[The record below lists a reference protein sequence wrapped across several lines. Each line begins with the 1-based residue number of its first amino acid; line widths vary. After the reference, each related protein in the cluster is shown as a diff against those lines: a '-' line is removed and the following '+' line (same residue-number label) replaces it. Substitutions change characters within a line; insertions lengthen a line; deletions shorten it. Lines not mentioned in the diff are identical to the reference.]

1 MSIEVDPVLEAAF
14 AGVGTAKIP
23 GAGRTPRLPLG
34 THTVMLKQFRVRP
47 TRKGQRMCE
56 ADVLVLDSNVDG
68 LAGQT
73 RNSAWFP
80 GQDGFGIQ
88 DGFLRE
94 FLESGATGMGDTS
107 PAPRFLALLAHPGQP
122 GRGLKLLAIVTEQ
135 RDKFGNTKP
144 DPKNPGQNYTETHW
158 RSIPQAIDDIVAARG
173 VLDADPAHALRAEQP
188 QQVQQT
194 IAPPPV
200 QQPVVQAAPAVA
212 AAPAATPG
220 ASAGLLASLMGKK
233 Q

>member
-1 MSIEVDPVLEAAF
+1 MIEVDPVLEASF
-14 AGVGTAKIP
+14 AAVGTAKIP
-23 GAGRTPRLPLG
+23 GQRRTPRLPLG
-34 THTVMLKQFRVRP
+34 THTVMLKQFTVRP

-56 ADVLVLDSNVDG
+56 ADVFVLDSDVAG

-107 PAPRFLALLAHPGQP
+107 PAPRFLAMLAHPGQP

-158 RSIPQAIDDIVAARG
+158 RAIPQSIDDIIAARAE
-173 VLDADPAHALRAEQP
+173 LDADPAHALRTDQP
-188 QQVQQT
+188 QAQQT

-200 QQPVVQAAPAVA
+200 VQAQVAVQPQAQVAQPAASA
-212 AAPAATPG
+212 AAT
-220 ASAGLLASLMGKK
+220 GLLAKLQAGKK
-233 Q
+233 